1 MQKENTRIAELT
13 KGVGGPA
20 VYNQL
25 YADSSGVFAGRLGP
39 YRVKISRGWM

>member
-20 VYNQL
+20 GI
-25 YADSSGVFAGRLGP
+25 ADSSGVFAGRLGP